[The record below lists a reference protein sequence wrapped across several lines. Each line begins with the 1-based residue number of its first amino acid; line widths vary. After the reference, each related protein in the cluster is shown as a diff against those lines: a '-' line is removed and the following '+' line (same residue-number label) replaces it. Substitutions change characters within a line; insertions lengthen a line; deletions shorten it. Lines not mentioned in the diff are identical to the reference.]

1 MKGKYKNKKEVVS
14 LGDVSAEDVKKIF
27 GGFDDEMEKEQKP
40 KKNNQS
46 KKTISLQISNEL
58 NEKLEKKASEME
70 INKSGLIRFI
80 LTDYFKENK

>member
-1 MKGKYKNKKEVVS
+1 MKGKYKNKKSTVS
-14 LGDVSAEDVKKIF
+14 LENLTIDEVRGVLGVS
-27 GGFDDEMEKEQKP
+27 DDLIEKEQKP
-40 KKNNQS
+40 NKNNQT